1 MKLSLLVWYKVKKAL
16 AKLAVEQ
23 QRVWIISRHDSLSHQ
38 DIYPLSESDLV
49 GRNWQQRGFSEH
61 HVNQIERLKRGALI
75 EVPQHTHLVT
85 ITRVK

>member
-1 MKLSLLVWYKVKKAL
+1 MKKAL

-49 GRNWQQRGFSEH
+49 GKNWQQRGFSH
-61 HVNQIERLKRGALI
+61 SHINQIERLKRGALI
-75 EVPQHTHLVT
+75 EVPQHADLVT